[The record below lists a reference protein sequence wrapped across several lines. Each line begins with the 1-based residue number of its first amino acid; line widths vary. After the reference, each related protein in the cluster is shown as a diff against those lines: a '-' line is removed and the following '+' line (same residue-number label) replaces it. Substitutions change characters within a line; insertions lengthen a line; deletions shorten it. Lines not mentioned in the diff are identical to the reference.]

1 MDSARADLQGEIRDL
16 RDFIRTGLQ
25 AAAEGKEVP
34 TELPNSDA
42 LAAETVMKYGIF
54 ICYCLACVLVTVLV
68 TVADRFRNMC
78 CCARDQLAAAAAEC
92 VSLREQLAAIQTK
105 QESLEQGLDPLPGSI
120 KELAKI
126 VGSITANTDR
136 AERRSILLQE
146 QVEDLHARWNEAGQV
161 IDEAYSRPGSAFSR
175 PGSALGSD
183 GFTSATHSR
192 PGTRELAFPE
202 PDGLAL
208 ELGARP
214 RSVQRP
220 QSVARV
226 EEAAEEEEE
235 EDAP

>member
-1 MDSARADLQGEIRDL
+1 MLDGRISPVCLYRPGMRAPPCSLPRASSLEASHVRPQHRPTEGQTDDRYCVQPQLCGVAEGKRAICLQTLVDSARADLQGEIRDL

-126 VGSITANTDR
+126 VGSIK
-136 AERRSILLQE
+136 
-146 QVEDLHARWNEAGQV
+146 
-161 IDEAYSRPGSAFSR
+161 
-175 PGSALGSD
+175 
-183 GFTSATHSR
+183 
-192 PGTRELAFPE
+192 
-202 PDGLAL
+202 
-208 ELGARP
+208 
-214 RSVQRP
+214 
-220 QSVARV
+220 
-226 EEAAEEEEE
+226 
-235 EDAP
+235 